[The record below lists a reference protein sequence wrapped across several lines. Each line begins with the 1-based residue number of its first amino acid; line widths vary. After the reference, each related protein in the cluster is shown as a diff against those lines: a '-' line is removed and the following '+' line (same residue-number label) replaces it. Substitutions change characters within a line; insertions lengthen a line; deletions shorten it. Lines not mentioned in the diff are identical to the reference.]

1 MLLRGQNLL
10 GYKHYADD
18 VVEKFV
24 ELSIKNGVSIIR
36 VFDALNDIRNLKSA
50 IDACIKYGGHCQIA
64 LSYTT
69 SPVHTIEYYVE
80 LAKEVEKLGGQ
91 SLCIKD
97 MAGVLLPDAAYE
109 LVSELKAKGVTPCL
123 AVILVG
129 ENPASVSYV
138 TGKQKALAEVG
149 MMDRSVHLPET
160 TTEED
165 LLKLIDEL
173 NNDNSVHGI
182 LVQLPLPKH
191 INEEKVL
198 LAINPEKDVD
208 GFHPMN
214 VGNLV
219 IGKKA
224 FLPCTPHGIIVLL
237 EKMGIET
244 SGKHAVVIG
253 RSNIVGKPVALL
265 LTRRECNATV
275 TICHT
280 GTKNLAEITKQ
291 ADILIAAVGKP
302 QTVTADMVKPGAA
315 VIDVG
320 VNRIPDET
328 KKSGFRLVGDVD
340 FEAVKEIASYITPV
354 PGGVGPMTIAMLMF
368 ITLES
373 AENTI

>member
-1 MLLRGQNLL
+1 MSAKIIDGKAIAAQVRGEV
-10 GYKHYADD
+10 A
-18 VVEKFV
+18 EK
-24 ELSIKNGVSIIR
+24 
-36 VFDALNDIRNLKSA
+36 
-50 IDACIKYGGHCQIA
+50 
-64 LSYTT
+64 
-69 SPVHTIEYYVE
+69 
-80 LAKEVEKLGGQ
+80 
-91 SLCIKD
+91 
-97 MAGVLLPDAAYE
+97 
-109 LVSELKAKGVTPCL
+109 VSELKAKGITPCL

-149 MMDRSVHLPET
+149 MLDRSLHLPES
-160 TTEED
+160 TTEEE
-165 LLKLIDEL
+165 LLKIIDDL
-173 NNDNSVHGI
+173 NKDSTVHGI

-253 RSNIVGKPVALL
+253 RSNIVGKPVSILL
-265 LTRRECNATV
+265 ARKETNCTV

-280 GTKNLAEITKQ
+280 GTKNMKEMTLQ
-291 ADILIAAVGKP
+291 ADILIAATGRP
-302 QTVTADMVKPGAA
+302 HTVTKDMVKPGAV

-320 VNRIPDET
+320 VNRIPDDT
-328 KKSGFRLVGDVD
+328 KKSGFRLIGDCD
-340 FEAVKEIASYITPV
+340 YNDLLETASAITPV

-368 ITLES
+368 NTLEA
-373 AENTI
+373 AENTL